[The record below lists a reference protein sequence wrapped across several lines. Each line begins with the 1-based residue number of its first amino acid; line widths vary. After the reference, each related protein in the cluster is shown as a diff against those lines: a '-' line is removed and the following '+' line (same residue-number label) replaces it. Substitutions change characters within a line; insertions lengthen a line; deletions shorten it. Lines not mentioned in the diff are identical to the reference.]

1 MQRWAARFPVVRFL
15 CVCVE
20 SLRVAR
26 QFQAEFGFE
35 RAVNCH
41 IPGRSYMPVGY
52 GQLGCSGFVVAD
64 RDGCFVSR
72 RTRAYLDYGDAAFA
86 HVEELLRA
94 QLGEAAAPGIGI
106 GIGPPA
112 TRRDNSEGE
121 AAEAVEEKEEEEEEE
136 EEEKKV
142 EPPPSVGI
150 RSMDH
155 EHERCADAMS
165 LLLETRSAKS
175 LELVL
180 TELIEHFDHEERLM
194 RKHGF
199 GDAGGGG
206 DGDGGAFS
214 PFRSHVK
221 DHERILE
228 IGFRE
233 LSRVGGAGQG
243 QGQGCSD
250 AAAACSGGT

>member
-1 MQRWAARFPVVRFL
+1 
-15 CVCVE
+15 
-20 SLRVAR
+20 VAR

-106 GIGPPA
+106 GIGIGPPA

-121 AAEAVEEKEEEEEEE
+121 AAEAERPGKWRRGQTFF
-136 EEEKKV
+136 
-142 EPPPSVGI
+142 SGRGI
-150 RSMDH
+150 QN
-155 EHERCADAMS
+155 S
-165 LLLETRSAKS
+165 LHDTIET
-175 LELVL
+175 
-180 TELIEHFDHEERLM
+180 I
-194 RKHGF
+194 
-199 GDAGGGG
+199 
-206 DGDGGAFS
+206 
-214 PFRSHVK
+214 
-221 DHERILE
+221 RIP
-228 IGFRE
+228 
-233 LSRVGGAGQG
+233 
-243 QGQGCSD
+243 
-250 AAAACSGGT
+250 